1 MNKLLNKE
9 SINVHLPQGFLAK
22 LQSRDSSV
30 RDIVP
35 AVKLSSNAVKYLEH
49 LRLQYIMDKQELSL
63 QDTTEAG
70 VRKFLSDQASI
81 EATIAVLTFLLESD
95 EALNNTED

>member
-1 MNKLLNKE
+1 MDNQPKE
-9 SINVHLPQGFLAK
+9 AITITLPRGFLAK
-22 LQSRDSSV
+22 LQSRDTSV
-30 RDIVP
+30 RDAVE
-35 AVKLSSNAVKYLEH
+35 AVKLSGNAIKYLEH

-70 VRKFLSDQASI
+70 IRKFLSDQASI

>member
-1 MNKLLNKE
+1 MDNQPKD
-9 SINVHLPQGFLAK
+9 SITIQLPQGFLAK
-22 LQSRDSSV
+22 LQSRDASV
-30 RDIVP
+30 RDAVP
-35 AVKLSSNAVKYLEH
+35 PVKLSSHAIKYIEH

-63 QDTTEAG
+63 QDTTESG

-81 EATIAVLTFLLESD
+81 EATITVLTFLLESD

>member
-1 MNKLLNKE
+1 MDNQPKD
-9 SINVHLPQGFLAK
+9 SITITLPKGFLAK
-22 LQSRDSSV
+22 LQSRDASV
-30 RDIVP
+30 RDAVE
-35 AVKLSSNAVKYLEH
+35 AVKLSSNAIKYLEH

-81 EATIAVLTFLLESD
+81 EATIAMLTFLLESD